1 MYWEIRFLTQAHC
14 HPPLFRGHPRAFLIV
29 ILLGLKHRQQNLT
42 SEESDR
48 FNVVIPFAND
58 S

>member
-1 MYWEIRFLTQAHC
+1 MYWEIRFLAQAHC
-14 HPPLFRGHPRAFLIV
+14 HPPSFRGYPRTFLIV
-29 ILLGLKHRQQNLT
+29 ILLGLKHRQQNLIG
-42 SEESDR
+42 EESDR